1 MDLSVIP
8 TGRHSHYSAEQV
20 AQAALAYVIEG
31 RCTKVEEITG
41 IPERTV
47 NGWTREEWWPA
58 LIDQARLAK
67 QDEVDAGLQRM
78 QDKAIQ
84 ASIDRLEHGDYIM
97 GKDGQLIRK
106 PVSAKDAAVVAAVAF
121 DKQRIIRNLPTS
133 ITASGGD
140 SRLNA
145 MADRLKEI
153 ERRQEARVIPHE

>member
-8 TGRHSHYSAEQV
+8 TGRSSPYSQEQI

-31 RCTKVEEITG
+31 RCTKVEELTG

-47 NGWTREEWWPA
+47 NLWTHQEWWPA
-58 LIDQARLAK
+58 LIDQARMAK

-78 QDKAIQ
+78 QDKAIS
-84 ASIDRLEHGDYIM
+84 ASIERLENGDWIM

-145 MADRLKEI
+145 MAERLKEI
-153 ERRQEARVIPHE
+153 ERKQEAKVVQG